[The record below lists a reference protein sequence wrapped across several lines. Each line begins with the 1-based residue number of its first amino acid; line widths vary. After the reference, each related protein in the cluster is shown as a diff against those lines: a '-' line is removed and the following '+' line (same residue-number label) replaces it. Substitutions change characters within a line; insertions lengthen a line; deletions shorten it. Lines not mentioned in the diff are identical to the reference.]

1 MGLLNVP
8 FTGDVSKGFNVPN
21 PAAARSRAI
30 PLTPKQS
37 ALSGVI
43 AISITGS
50 SKPAN
55 VAYPAPIS
63 ALKSNSIIPSCSS
76 EIPISRS
83 EQSIPLDSSPLI
95 TPFLRMSPELG
106 IIAPGGAKTPLIPA
120 RALGAPQTT

>member
-1 MGLLNVP
+1 MGPLNVP

-55 VAYPAPIS
+55 VA
-63 ALKSNSIIPSCSS
+63 
-76 EIPISRS
+76 
-83 EQSIPLDSSPLI
+83 
-95 TPFLRMSPELG
+95 
-106 IIAPGGAKTPLIPA
+106 
-120 RALGAPQTT
+120 